1 MTMTATMVKRLSLFF
16 IAVFLSSSAFAQA
29 PSPED
34 LLSDR
39 ANALIDTAMRGL
51 NLRAKIFNIELEK
64 INALRPLDPDSF
76 TPKRMDS
83 VVTGLKD
90 FTGYLE
96 VYRMMSN
103 ATLKSLQDSVEAIR
117 AFVPKS
123 KRKTFLKE
131 FLDAYTLDHNAFEK
145 YTKLLSIL
153 YADVIKAL
161 EYGKSI
167 NIEVK
172 DDQLQFTSKQ
182 HYDEYSKIISSIE
195 KNNKKVMTAGANAQK
210 ATADASL
217 AMQKAYGSAKK

>member
-1 MTMTATMVKRLSLFF
+1 MVKRLSLFF
-16 IAVFLSSSAFAQA
+16 IVAFLSSSAFAQA

-34 LLSDR
+34 ILSDR
-39 ANALIDTAMRGL
+39 ANALIDTAMKGL
-51 NLRAKIFNIELEK
+51 NLRAKIFNAELEK

-83 VVTGLKD
+83 VMAGLKD
-90 FTGYLE
+90 FTSYLE
-96 VYRMMSN
+96 VYRTMSN
-103 ATLKSLQDSVEAIR
+103 ATLRSLQDSVEAIR
-117 AFVPKS
+117 AIVPKS

-131 FLDAYTLDHNAFEK
+131 FVDAYTLDHNAFEK
-145 YTKLLSIL
+145 YTKNLSTL
-153 YADVIKAL
+153 YIDVIKAM

-172 DDQLQFTSKQ
+172 DGQLQFTNKQ
-182 HYDEYSKIISSIE
+182 HYDEYSKIVETIE
-195 KNNKKVMTAGANAQK
+195 KNSKKVMTAGANAQK